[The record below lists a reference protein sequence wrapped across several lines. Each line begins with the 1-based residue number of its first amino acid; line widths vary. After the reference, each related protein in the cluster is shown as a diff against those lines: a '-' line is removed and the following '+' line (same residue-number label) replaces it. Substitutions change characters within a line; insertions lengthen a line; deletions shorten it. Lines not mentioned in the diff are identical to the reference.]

1 MQDKKE
7 VQNLREQY
15 LREFL
20 KEFLYERLRDYLEG
34 AAVRET
40 LAEELNGGP
49 RVSAPPRFS
58 GA

>member
-1 MQDKKE
+1 MTKWGRRAQS
-7 VQNLREQY
+7 Q
-15 LREFL
+15 FL